1 MKTKRNYSF
10 KKAASAING
19 IIAETLTDMVRYQ
32 NEAIQAG
39 IDNSRD
45 IEGNAFEKLSEKSTL
60 PIRNRRKQGFT
71 PLDTMKLGRRKKLRH
86 LKVIPATET
95 EFVAKIVM
103 TAKYGVYHN
112 EGFDAKGWFKNNPK
126 KVPARNWFG
135 VTKDMRAGGRR
146 YENYVRMSLM
156 KMAQSLRK
164 L

>member
-45 IEGNAFEKLSEKSTL
+45 IEGKAFTKLSDKSTL

-71 PLDTMKLGRRKKLRH
+71 PLDTMKLGRKKKLRG
-86 LKVIPATET
+86 LKNIPATKNNL
-95 EFVAKIVM
+95 VAKLIM
-103 TAKYGVYHN
+103 TADYGVYHN
-112 EGFDAKGWFKNNPK
+112 EGFTTSSNSMIPGK

-135 VTKDMRAGGRR
+135 ITKDMRAGGRR
-146 YENYVRMSLM
+146 HKNYTKMTLM
-156 KMAQSLRK
+156 KIGQAIK
-164 L
+164 KI

>member
-45 IEGNAFEKLSEKSTL
+45 IEGKAFKKLSDKSTL
-60 PIRNRRKQGFT
+60 PIRNRHKQGFT
-71 PLDTMKLGRRKKLRH
+71 PLDTMKLGRKKKLRG
-86 LKVIPATET
+86 LKNIPATKNNL
-95 EFVAKIVM
+95 VAKLIM
-103 TAKYGVYHN
+103 TADYGVYHN

-135 VTKDMRAGGRR
+135 ITKDMRADGRR
-146 YENYVRMSLM
+146 HKNFVKMSMM
-156 KMAQSLRK
+156 KMLQSLRK

>member
-39 IDNSRD
+39 IKNSRD
-45 IEGNAFEKLSEKSTL
+45 IEGSPFEKLNKESTL

-71 PLDTMKLGRRKKLRH
+71 PLDTMKLGRKKKLRG
-86 LKVIPATET
+86 LKNIPATKNNL
-95 EFVAKIVM
+95 VAKLIM
-103 TAKYGVYHN
+103 TADHGVYHN
-112 EGFDAKGWFKNNPK
+112 EGFTTSSNSMIPGK

-135 VTKDMRAGGRR
+135 ITKDMRAGGRR
-146 YENYVRMSLM
+146 HKNFVKMSMM
-156 KMAQSLRK
+156 KMLQSLRK